1 MGAVSLSGV
10 FGLLNL
16 YKPPGP
22 TSHDLVAWVRRGT
35 GVKKVG
41 HAGTLDPAA
50 AGVLVLCLGPATRLS
65 EYLMGSPKTYV
76 ARVHFGVETDT
87 YDAGGAIT
95 AQDSRRVM
103 RAEIE
108 AALDRFRGEI
118 AQVPPMYSAIK
129 HGGRKLYE
137 MARAGQ
143 TVERVARTV
152 SISRLVLTAWEPP
165 VAVLEIDCSPGTYIR
180 SLARDLGQAVGV
192 GAHLAAL
199 ERTASGS
206 FAAADAVPWEV
217 FRAAMEAGSWAEYLI
232 PPDRALAAFPALHL
246 DAEGAVAVLSGR
258 LIAAPAGSAGHD
270 LARAYDADGRFIAV
284 LARRGPSWKP
294 HKVFATAGDE
304 E

>member
-1 MGAVSLSGV
+1 MSGV

-76 ARVHFGVETDT
+76 AHVHFGVETDT

-95 AQDSRRVM
+95 AQDSRPVM

-118 AQVPPMYSAIK
+118 RQVPPMYSAIK

-137 MARAGQ
+137 MARTGQ
-143 TVERVARTV
+143 TVERVARAVT
-152 SISRLVLTAWEPP
+152 ISRLVLTAWEPP
-165 VAVLEIDCSPGTYIR
+165 VATLEIDCSSGTYVR
-180 SLARDLGQAVGV
+180 SLAHDLGQAVGV

-206 FAAADAVPWEV
+206 FAAVDAVPWEV
-217 FRAAMEAGSWAEYLI
+217 FRAAMEAGTWAEYLI
-232 PPDRALAAFPALHL
+232 PPDCALAAFPALHL
-246 DAEGAVAVLSGR
+246 DAERAADVLSGR

-284 LARRGPSWKP
+284 LARRGPAWKP
-294 HKVFATAGDE
+294 HKVFAGAGGE
-304 E
+304 

>member
-1 MGAVSLSGV
+1 VSGV

-87 YDAGGAIT
+87 YDAEGAVT
-95 AQDSRRVM
+95 AQDSRPVT

-108 AALDRFRGEI
+108 AALPRFRGEI
-118 AQVPPMYSAIK
+118 AQVPPMHSAIK
-129 HGGRKLYE
+129 QGGRKLYDL
-137 MARAGQ
+137 ARAGQ
-143 TVERVARTV
+143 TVERVARAVT
-152 SISRLVLTAWEPP
+152 ISRLALAAWEPP

-180 SLARDLGQAVGV
+180 SLAHDLGQAVGV

-206 FAAADAVPWEV
+206 FTAANAVPWEA
-217 FRAAMEAGSWAEYLI
+217 FRAAMEAGTWAEHLI
-232 PPDRALAAFPALHL
+232 APDRALAAYPALHL
-246 DAEGAVAVLSGR
+246 DAEGTVAVLSGR
-258 LIAAPAGSAGHD
+258 AVVAPPGTAGHS

-284 LARRGPSWKP
+284 LERRGPSWKP
-294 HKVFATAGDE
+294 HKVFAGAGGDE
-304 E
+304 